1 MTATSLDSTPGTTA
15 EIARAYRE
23 AKARRARRSA
33 LLKHVFLIATSL
45 VMVYPLIWMFASSL
59 KPENQIFGNLGLWP
73 TEFQWHNYWQGWN
86 ALPVSF
92 TTFFWNS
99 TVVTVLSV
107 VGNVLSCSFAAY
119 AFARLEFTG
128 KNVWFALMMMTLM
141 IPYHVVLIPQYI
153 LFLNLGWVNTYLPLI
168 VPKFLA
174 GEAFFV
180 FLMIQ
185 FFRQLPRELDEAAM
199 IDGCSPFKIY
209 WAIIMPLSLPAMAT
223 AAIFSFIWTWEDFL
237 GPLVYLNDM
246 KDYTVPLALRSFIS
260 SDGVSQYGPMF
271 AVSILSILPIILFFV
286 IFQRLIIR
294 GIAMSGLK

>member
-1 MTATSLDSTPGTTA
+1 MTIATISSTA
-15 EIARAYRE
+15 AIAQAYRE
-23 AKARRARRSA
+23 EKARRAKRSA
-33 LLKHVFLIATSL
+33 ALKHVFLIATSL
-45 VMVYPLIWMFASSL
+45 IMVYPLLWMLAASF
-59 KPENQIFGNLGLWP
+59 KPDNQIFGDLGLWP
-73 TEFQWHNYWQGWN
+73 QQFDWQNYWEGWN

-92 TTFFWNS
+92 GTFFWNS

-107 VGNVLSCSFAAY
+107 IGNVISCSFAAY

-128 KNVWFALMMMTLM
+128 KTLWFALMMMTLM

-153 LFLNLGWVNTYLPLI
+153 LFLNLGWVDTYLPLI
-168 VPKFLA
+168 VPRFLA
-174 GEAFFV
+174 GDAFFI

-246 KDYTVPLALRSFIS
+246 EDYTVPLALRGFIS
-260 SDGVSQYGPMF
+260 TDGVSQYGPMF
-271 AVSILSILPIILFFV
+271 AMSILSILPIILFFV